1 MRQARRTL
9 GWAYTLGTASIADAA
24 DDVLRLRLL
33 VESNSARASSSGRP
47 WPIAVGVTLACDGLV
62 TRVLVPPRASLWR
75 TGVLR
80 LSGFLRVLLLPWL
93 LPPLRRSCVRRR
105 PHGPV

>member
-9 GWAYTLGTASIADAA
+9 GWVYTPGSASIADAA
-24 DDVLRLRLL
+24 DDVLL
-33 VESNSARASSSGRP
+33 VKVEQRSGRP
-47 WPIAVGVTLACDGLV
+47 WPIAADVTLACDDLV
-62 TRVLVPPRASLWR
+62 TRPQR
-75 TGVLR
+75 TRVLR
-80 LSGFLRVLLLPWL
+80 LSGFLLLLPWL